1 MAKLKNV
8 LKRAVGAAKG
18 AVKKITG
25 AGSRKP
31 RPKYDETT
39 SADYV
44 RKEYLVRRLNERIAS
59 IVRHAGVGN
68 EEVTRWQA
76 KLTRPNSPYISKTSE
91 YDPAK
96 MKSAKNIRYG
106 EKAKY
111 QTLSRKRADIEKMS
125 YDALLRL
132 EEQTRGWGEV
142 KAEARRDIEQ
152 QLRAEQ
158 EYNPF
163 IPANQL
169 PGIADQITE
178 DQIIEYINQ
187 KETIREFIEGNSEAF
202 YALIEATGWDD
213 IRQHTTSEIYNQ
225 VRRLDMNT
233 YKFTDTLGR
242 IGEDYIKRRDAA
254 RERRRL
260 LGV

>member
-1 MAKLKNV
+1 MAKLKNA
-8 LKRAVGAAKG
+8 LKRAVGAAKR

-25 AGSRKP
+25 TGSRKP

-76 KLTRPNSPYISKTSE
+76 KLTRPNSPYISKKSV

-96 MKSAKNIRYG
+96 MKSAKNVRYG
-106 EKAKY
+106 EKAEY

-158 EYNPF
+158 DINPF
-163 IPANQL
+163 VSAP
-169 PGIADQITE
+169 PVRITE